1 MTANLDQ
8 FALELDTLLGLHP
21 GPDPVLDNAPLQA
34 ASLLAGMDM
43 DADATPRPELRARWI
58 AHTRTLNPQRST
70 RNLFATKWAWTA
82 ILLLVL
88 ALLIAFRQPVFA
100 AVGRLFGYIYIQDLG
115 FLPANSTLVLA
126 QPVVQSH
133 DERSLLALH
142 GVSTARET
150 VLTLEYS
157 DIASPADGAQL
168 ETATGEV
175 IPLSWWEYNPNTPN
189 SHGVRLFF
197 PSLTEGVTQTTL
209 VLPEG
214 WRLPLAWIPASQS
227 GWPDVQVI
235 PYPQVDA
242 ETPSPADACV
252 EKNGMDLCV
261 QAATTTSEATSIL
274 VGAQSTH
281 PDLHPGHIWQ
291 GLVWQTETEP
301 VTLRD
306 AQGNT
311 FSMDGMQGDSLLF
324 PPLPGGQQVTLNVP
338 ALLASVSIPEQSIVV
353 DMGSDPQ
360 PDTVISLDVSIQVL
374 DMTIHFSQATF
385 TGDGF
390 NSLRLTLNA
399 DPVQTVNGL
408 TPAALEIGKPD
419 RVDDL
424 YGTGMLMGSKDIF
437 IELVRPQE
445 KVTGT
450 ITIPVVGATVIVDGP
465 FEFTFA
471 LPEAV
476 SITPTPIV
484 ADPNTFSPA
493 PTPTPLSLDS
503 YAYSGQ
509 PLQSGDL
516 LFTAINGDNS
526 DVYAF
531 RPGVD
536 SQPRLFATL
545 PGAIAQ
551 IYIHPDRQGLDYLA
565 GSHKI
570 RDGIS
575 YIDHIRLYTLRFAE
589 DKPQLLYSF
598 TPNSVN
604 HVGTIVQADWSF
616 DGKYM
621 AFRDSGGSQPGVS
634 QRFGWFDM
642 SCRASGLCL
651 QHEIQVNEHLLLSAP
666 LFSPSD
672 YRILFSGADESGTG
686 EPDVFLLDF
695 DPDTSDTPIV
705 NLTTQISVSDGNNA
719 STWTSDGKIL
729 NICFDGMSW
738 ETNVFCIIDP
748 MTGDTTYGEL
758 ISPNLGEYRLYSGM
772 FWLQPVG
779 SQVATTIFPK
789 NGTRDSL
796 QELRLMD
803 LNGHLGLKLAETRW
817 IAYIQLFPI
826 RAMAGLRHRRGYTF
840 IYRGCE
846 LWHLNTCSG
855 ASQVSHLLGR
865 LGALIFGCLR

>member
-58 AHTRTLNPQRST
+58 SHTRTLNPQRST

-100 AVGRLFGYIYIQDLG
+100 AVGRLFGYIYIQDSG
-115 FLPANSTLVLA
+115 FLPADSTLVLA

-133 DERSLLALH
+133 EGRSLLALR
-142 GVSTARET
+142 GVSTLRET
-150 VLTLEYS
+150 VLNLEYS

-168 ETATGEV
+168 ETSTGEV
-175 IPLSWWEYNPNTPN
+175 IPVSWWEYSPNTPD

-197 PSLTEGVTQTTL
+197 PTLPEGVTQTTL

-227 GWPDVQVI
+227 GLPDVQII
-235 PYPQVDA
+235 PYPVADA
-242 ETPSPADACV
+242 ETSSPADACV
-252 EKNGMDLCV
+252 EKNGMELCV

-281 PDLHPGHIWQ
+281 PDLHPGNIWQ
-291 GLVWQTETEP
+291 GLVWQTETKP
-301 VTLRD
+301 VTLQD
-306 AQGNT
+306 AQGNP
-311 FSMDGMQGDSLLF
+311 FSMDGMQGDTLLF
-324 PPLPGGQQVTLNVP
+324 PSLPGGQQVTLTVP
-338 ALLASVSIPEQSIVV
+338 ALLASVNIPEQTIVV
-353 DMGSDPQ
+353 DMGSGPQ
-360 PDTVISLDVSIQVL
+360 PDTVIPLDVSIQVL
-374 DMTIHFSQATF
+374 DMTVHFSQATF
-385 TGDGF
+385 TGDGV

-445 KVTGT
+445 KVTGV

-471 LPEAV
+471 LPGAA
-476 SITPTPIV
+476 SISPTPVV

-516 LFTAINGDNS
+516 LFTAINGDS
-526 DVYAF
+526 TDVYAF
-531 RPGVD
+531 TPDID

-545 PGAIAQ
+545 PGAVAQ

-565 GSHKI
+565 GSHEF
-570 RDGIS
+570 RDGFS
-575 YIDHIRLYTLRFAE
+575 YIDHIRLYSLRFSE
-589 DKPQLLYSF
+589 KTPRLLYIF
-598 TPNSVN
+598 APNPANSI
-604 HVGTIVQADWSF
+604 GTTVYADWSF

-621 AFRDSGGSQPGVS
+621 GFRDTGGNRPGFLE
-634 QRFGWFDM
+634 RFGWFDM
-642 SCRASGLCL
+642 SCRASESCPL
-651 QHEIQVNEHLLLSAP
+651 HEIPVNEHWSLFP
-666 LFSPSD
+666 PVFSPSD
-672 YRILFSGADESGTG
+672 YRMLFTGADESDTG
-686 EPDVFLLDF
+686 GPNLFLLDF
-695 DPDTSDTPIV
+695 DPTSPSTNIIKITSNSSQFADDVGVSPAVWAPDGSIFTLCTNRQSTTTMFCSVEPKNGSIV
-705 NLTTQISVSDGNNA
+705 SGASYTEHITDYQLSPSGEQVLAVVIDHNAPGKGILEIHLYDLDGNAGPALATGRMFDIVAMSPSEQYLTYVPEYANELDLIDLLSGNTTQIY
-719 STWTSDGKIL
+719 TSAIQWS
-729 NICFDGMSW
+729 ISW
-738 ETNVFCIIDP
+738 
-748 MTGDTTYGEL
+748 
-758 ISPNLGEYRLYSGM
+758 
-772 FWLQPVG
+772 
-779 SQVATTIFPK
+779 
-789 NGTRDSL
+789 
-796 QELRLMD
+796 
-803 LNGHLGLKLAETRW
+803 
-817 IAYIQLFPI
+817 
-826 RAMAGLRHRRGYTF
+826 AGWVR
-840 IYRGCE
+840 
-846 LWHLNTCSG
+846 
-855 ASQVSHLLGR
+855 
-865 LGALIFGCLR
+865 